1 MITFLRSRETL
12 TVIGLLV
19 FIEYIILATK
29 YGAFRNPTKYRDYQ
43 YYCAIMIILLVTNI
57 DHHTTIGAI
66 LILFIYVIGL
76 VYFFIKDHTKS

>member
-1 MITFLRSRETL
+1 MIMFLSSREMIS
-12 TVIGLLV
+12 VIGLLI
-19 FIEYIILATK
+19 FIGCMFLATK
-29 YGAFRNPTKYRDYQ
+29 SGAFRNPTKYRDYQ

-76 VYFFIKDHTKS
+76 AYFFIKDHTKS